1 MDNYGDEFY
10 GNNETRLES
19 SSEILKIIFDIFKP
33 KSILDVGC
41 GRGAW
46 LKKSKEL
53 GAEKIYGVDGA
64 WNNGKLIDDQIVFES
79 VDLNKDFK
87 FDNQFDLTLCLEVAE
102 HLDEK
107 ISKNFITCLTKTSN
121 VILFSAAFKHQGG
134 VNHVN
139 ENLHSYWGQLFSN
152 NDFLVF
158 DIIRPSIW
166 DNNKISYWYRQNCF
180 LYVRKNST
188 EYESFFKNYSFLKN
202 LKLMDTIHPEMFFR
216 KVKSQGLKYHLKQII
231 RLLKK
236 KLYE

>member
-19 SSEILKIIFDIFKP
+19 SNEILKIIFDIFKP

-53 GAEKIYGVDGA
+53 GTEKIYGIDGA

-87 FDNQFDLTLCLEVAE
+87 FNNQFDLTLCLEVAE
-102 HLDEK
+102 HLDKK
-107 ISKNFITCLTKTSN
+107 IAKNFISCLSKTSN
-121 VILFSAAFKHQGG
+121 VILFSAAFKYQGG
-134 VNHVN
+134 VNHIN
-139 ENLHSYWGQLFSN
+139 ENLHSYWGELFTN

-158 DIIRPSIW
+158 DIIRPNIW

-180 LYVRKNST
+180 LYVRKNSI
-188 EYESFFKNYSFLKN
+188 EHKSFFKNYSFLEN
-202 LKLMDTIHPEMFFR
+202 LKLMDSIHPEMFFR
-216 KVKSQGLKYHLKQII
+216 KVKSQGIKYHFRQII
-231 RLLKK
+231 KLLKK